1 MTKTINKEKIRYE
14 VKILNIDD
22 LMYYP
27 QNPRIMSDIE
37 KIKEKN
43 PDLII
48 DQNVLDRLMWDR
60 DATHTLYQTIK
71 KDGGLNEA
79 LLVYNNY
86 VIEGNTRLCCLK
98 RLSKEDEKW
107 KEVPCEVIIDEITS
121 LQINRLLIDKHVIG
135 KNEWSAYDKSLL
147 YYRLK
152 HEDNYSV
159 KEIAELGHESP
170 TKVYQRIAAIEL
182 YKESK
187 CSDIKKYSHFEQFV
201 SIRDINKMVKED
213 PKIQEAAV
221 SQILS
226 GKIPTAQD
234 IRSIPTICRD
244 KDSKKRFIR
253 GDEPIT
259 EIVLDLEQQK
269 KLQNKALINVVRDL
283 SDKIQKMSE
292 EDIQCLKNNN
302 SDKAQI
308 NKLLK
313 DLVKLAEFAEIKLP
327 GKLQTK

>member
-1 MTKTINKEKIRYE
+1 MTKTSNKEKIRYE

-253 GDEPIT
+253 GDEQIT

>member
-1 MTKTINKEKIRYE
+1 
-14 VKILNIDD
+14 
-22 LMYYP
+22 MYYP

-43 PDLII
+43 PDAII
-48 DQNVLDRLMWDR
+48 DQNTIDRLMWER
-60 DATHTLYQTIK
+60 DATHTLFQTIK

-98 RLSKEDEKW
+98 KLSKEDEKW
-107 KEVPCEVIIDEITS
+107 KEVPCEVIIDEISS
-121 LQINRLLIDKHVIG
+121 LQINRLLIDKHVTG

-159 KEIAELGHESP
+159 KDIAELGHESP

-187 CSDIKKYSHFEQFV
+187 CSDIKKYSHFEQFI
-201 SIRDINKMVKED
+201 SNNEINKIVKDD
-213 PKIQEAAV
+213 PKNQEAAV
-221 SQILS
+221 SQILN
-226 GKIPTAQD
+226 GKKPTAQD

-253 GDEPIT
+253 GNEPIT

-283 SDKIQKMSE
+283 SEKIQKLNE

-313 DLVKLAEFAEIKLP
+313 DLVKLAEYADIKLP